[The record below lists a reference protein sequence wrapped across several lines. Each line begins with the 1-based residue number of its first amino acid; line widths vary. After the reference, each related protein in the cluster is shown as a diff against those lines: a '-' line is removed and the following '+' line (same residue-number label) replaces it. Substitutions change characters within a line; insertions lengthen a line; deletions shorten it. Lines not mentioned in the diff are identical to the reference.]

1 MLDSKSGVR
10 KFSANS
16 TVQENS
22 TIARYHRVAMVEA
35 VLSIRERQQRT
46 IRRVIVGSLV
56 LTGIAVIYAAVM
68 GLF

>member
-1 MLDSKSGVR
+1 MLDAKSSVQ
-10 KFSANS
+10 KFSTNS

-35 VLSIRERQQRT
+35 VLSIRDRQKRT
-46 IRRVIVGSLV
+46 IRRTIVGALV
-56 LTGIAVIYAAVM
+56 LTGVAVIYAAVM